1 MTGVQTCALPISL
14 LKPTRCVVPVANTDT
29 NSYYVSLQPICS
41 GKTTAKFVNP
51 CLSFKVTCSSIK
63 IGGSTFTR
71 ATQTTASSTPPTNP
85 IILPV
90 NGRALVGVCGGNYYS
105 GINTV
110 LNGSCGT
117 ANFAWD
123 FPELENISKVLNETG
138 IEYVEVV
145 FSKYCDWND
154 ITTEKVTELKEL
166 LDKYNLKAISSQSL
180 FYNVDCKSIV
190 TESEKF
196 INHVQKLIEYSK
208 ILGIKVLVFGSPALR
223 KVGGYTF
230 SNLHETFNKID
241 ALLDGTDIVFCI
253 EPKIGRAH
261 V

>member
-1 MTGVQTCALPISL
+1 MKLALS
-14 LKPTRCVVPVANTDT
+14 
-29 NSYYVSLQPICS
+29 
-41 GKTTAKFVNP
+41 
-51 CLSFKVTCSSIK
+51 
-63 IGGSTFTR
+63 
-71 ATQTTASSTPPTNP
+71 
-85 IILPV
+85 
-90 NGRALVGVCGGNYYS
+90 
-105 GINTV
+105 
-110 LNGSCGT
+110 
-117 ANFAWD
+117 NFAWD

-180 FYNVDCKSIV
+180 FYNVDCKSMV

-253 EPKIGRAH
+253 EPNSKIYGGEFFYTIKEIVSFLSTFNYKNIVTMCDTH
-261 V
+261 NSWLEGQDPNDELTKYKD

>member
-1 MTGVQTCALPISL
+1 MKLALS
-14 LKPTRCVVPVANTDT
+14 
-29 NSYYVSLQPICS
+29 
-41 GKTTAKFVNP
+41 
-51 CLSFKVTCSSIK
+51 
-63 IGGSTFTR
+63 
-71 ATQTTASSTPPTNP
+71 
-85 IILPV
+85 
-90 NGRALVGVCGGNYYS
+90 
-105 GINTV
+105 
-110 LNGSCGT
+110 
-117 ANFAWD
+117 NFAWD

-253 EPKIGRAH
+253 EPNSKIYGGEFFYTIKEIVSFLTTFKYKNIVTMCDTH
-261 V
+261 NSWLEGQDPNDELTKYKDYIKHIHISEVNLDIITDSKKHDEIKQTLMEINFDGLLTYEVKPNENLNQSIKLFSEIYK